1 MKKKDLLII
10 LIPTLIFVIAWI
22 GFSIYDSAVTST
34 ISAQEVSQIIP
45 IAPTFNTS
53 VISELKKRERVEP
66 IYGTSTVI
74 TLSPIPSPKITNT
87 PKAEATSGGTLKP

>member
-34 ISAQEVSQIIP
+34 ISSQEVSQITP
-45 IAPTFNTS
+45 IDPTFNTA
-53 VISELKKRERVEP
+53 VISELKKRNRIEP
-66 IYGTSTVI
+66 KYVTSETP
-74 TLSPIPSPKITNT
+74 SPTPSPKLTNT
-87 PKAEATSGGTLKP
+87 KNAEATSGGALKP